1 MRVLF
6 LTGRAADGGSER
18 FVASLAEELRARGH
32 GCVIAYD
39 EPGLLSEQLAAEGM
53 ECVRLALGR
62 RDAFKVPA
70 ELAVIIKEKK
80 IDAVHAQF
88 PREYVY
94 AVRAAR
100 RCPGTRVV
108 FTDHLSVR
116 QGLKWRLLNS
126 HYGREL
132 SAAVCVHGAGMAV
145 LKENGFPEE
154 KTVYVPNGVE
164 VPEAVPVPDPLVRK
178 ELGIE
183 EDAFLCCVLARY
195 TEEKGLDF
203 LLDSLKVL
211 AAREKDLRC
220 VICGDGPLYSHITE
234 RIEAEGLSGTV
245 IQAGYRKDARRV
257 LAASQ
262 LFLSPSRSE
271 AMSMALLEALA
282 AGKPCVVTEAGGSAD
297 TVLAVPVCGIS
308 AAYGDAEGFASAIKR
323 YMEDP
328 ELLSEHSENAFK
340 KAAGYSL
347 KAMADR
353 YLELY
358 GAARGG
364 KK

>member
-18 FVASLAEELRARGH
+18 FVSSLAAELSARGH
-32 GCVIAYD
+32 ECLLVYD
-39 EPGLLSEQLAAEGM
+39 EPGLLSEELAAGGT
-53 ECVRLALGR
+53 ECIRLGLGR
-62 RDAFKVPA
+62 RDALRAPA
-70 ELAVIIKEKK
+70 ELARIIKEKK
-80 IDAVHAQF
+80 IDVVHAQF
-88 PREYVY
+88 PREFVY
-94 AVRAAR
+94 AVKASG
-100 RCPGTRVV
+100 RCPGTGVV

-116 QGLKWRLLNS
+116 QGLKWRHLS
-126 HYGREL
+126 RHYGKGL
-132 SAAVCVHGAGMAV
+132 SAAVCVHEAGRAV
-145 LKENGFPEE
+145 LKENGFPED
-154 KTVYVPNGVE
+154 KTVFVPNGVA
-164 VPEAVPVPDPLVRK
+164 VPEAVPAPDPALRR
-178 ELGIE
+178 ELGVE

-195 TEEKGLDF
+195 AEEKGLDF

-211 AAREKDLRC
+211 AAGGKDFRC
-220 VICGDGPLYSHITE
+220 VICGDGPLYAHITE

-245 IQAGYRKDARRV
+245 IQAGYRKDAGRV

-297 TVLAVPVCGIS
+297 MVLSAPVCGIS
-308 AAYGDAEGFASAIKR
+308 AAYGDAEGFASAIKK

-328 ELLSEHSENAFK
+328 ELLAEHSENAFK
-340 KAAGYSL
+340 KAAGCSL

-358 GAARGG
+358 GAACGG